1 MSRPPLPPAP
11 SDGSPT
17 APSRPR
23 GLFVGSALALGF
35 LAALASA
42 ELLARLAP
50 PPRYHREPLELDSR
64 FGFRGIPGHRTTF
77 RDERGEFVFE
87 LGPEGFRGPPLPPAA
102 KRNEK
107 NGNGGK
113 NDANKKEDETGA
125 RAEAEGATR
134 TGRGAGEAI
143 RATGDPTRIVFV
155 GDSFLVGLG
164 LREEALLPALIAST
178 LEARSDDTD
187 TSGSFER
194 RPFEV
199 TNLSIIDTGTA
210 QQWLAFRA
218 YADRLDPDVVVL
230 ALYPANDLVNNT
242 RALAGRTRVS
252 PGDYVRPY
260 LVPETAAESEPEPTP
275 ATETSAAESERRAA
289 RGSESVATSG
299 SDLAAGPAGWRREY
313 AHPVRASLRNRSRLF
328 ALAEHRML
336 ALGWLDPWPPR
347 PGQIDRLRRN
357 EPPEPW
363 LEVFQPPPPS
373 LPLQSGPAWELAW
386 QRTFDLLR
394 GLREDVRERGA
405 KLVVV
410 VIPNQGQ
417 VERNARFLALDY
429 QTRRIAGV
437 ALDRLLDWDGPE
449 KRIARFL
456 QQEEIPGVTLLE
468 PLRAAAREGLSV
480 YGRDGHLSRE
490 GHRVAAERLRP
501 VLRAVLAA
509 EDGRKQKKKEE
520 AGGAKAGPAWSAP
533 VDRLNP
539 AAEAAGRMIDF
550 GQSPHPEQLGEGWG
564 GWQPPQGDRP
574 GGWWLVGRAMLVLAV
589 SPGRLVV
596 EGWRPPDAEGAIVL
610 RVELPGAGRQS
621 LRIDRPGPFSLEI
634 PVPPQ
639 ASLAP
644 VDGYV
649 PVLISPVRMA
659 APSAGPQ
666 TLIRAAG
673 FRP

>member
-1 MSRPPLPPAP
+1 M
-11 SDGSPT
+11 
-17 APSRPR
+17 
-23 GLFVGSALALGF
+23 GSALALGF
-35 LAALASA
+35 LAALGSA

-87 LGPEGFRGPPLPPAA
+87 LGPEGFRGSPLPSAA
-102 KRNEK
+102 KGDEK
-107 NGNGGK
+107 NGGDNR
-113 NDANKKEDETGA
+113 KKEVEAGA
-125 RAEAEGATR
+125 KA
-134 TGRGAGEAI
+134 GAG
-143 RATGDPTRIVFV
+143 DPRRIVFV

-164 LREEALLPALIAST
+164 LREDALLPARIASA
-178 LEARSDDTD
+178 LEARSGD
-187 TSGSFER
+187 TSGGTER
-194 RPFEV
+194 RPVEV

-260 LVPETAAESEPEPTP
+260 LVPEPAVESEP
-275 ATETSAAESERRAA
+275 
-289 RGSESVATSG
+289 
-299 SDLAAGPAGWRREY
+299 DLAAGPAGWRREY
-313 AHPVRASLRNRSRLF
+313 VHPVRASLRNRSRLF

-336 ALGWLDPWPPR
+336 ALEWLDPWPPQ
-347 PGQIDRLRRN
+347 PGQIDRLRRQ
-357 EPPEPW
+357 EPPEAW
-363 LEVFQPPPPS
+363 LEVLQPSP
-373 LPLQSGPAWELAW
+373 QSGSAWELAW

-394 GLREDVRERGA
+394 GLREDVRGRGA
-405 KLVVV
+405 ELVVV

-429 QTRRIAGV
+429 QTRRFAGV
-437 ALDRLLDWDGPE
+437 ALDRLLDWNGPE

-456 QQEEIPGVTLLE
+456 QQEEIPGLMLLE

-490 GHRVAAERLRP
+490 GHRVAEERLRP
-501 VLRAVLAA
+501 VLRALLAA
-509 EDGRKQKKKEE
+509 EDGLKQKPSRRKEE
-520 AGGAKAGPAWSAP
+520 AGAAEAKPAWSAP
-533 VDRLNP
+533 VDRLSP

-550 GQSPHPEQLGEGWG
+550 AQSPHPEQLGEGWG
-564 GWQPPQGDRP
+564 QWQPPRVDRP

-610 RVELPGAGRQS
+610 RLELPGAGGQS
-621 LRIDRPGPFSLEI
+621 LRIDRPGPFSLEL

-649 PVLISPVRMA
+649 PVLISPVRME